1 MVDNKRP
8 IVHRVCIDKDI
19 IEDLAERK
27 MIDIDSIGRVRGI
40 SGALRRMGWGKL

>member
-1 MVDNKRP
+1 MADNKRRG
-8 IVHRVCIDKDI
+8 VHRVTIDEDI
-19 IEDLAERK
+19 IEDLAARK